1 MAIKRTS
8 YYFLGF
14 AVCSSVTLSLLISAK
29 ALPQNYFMGTFSNGK
44 KKYDFFELNNK
55 KRQPNRESPSHSAL
69 FFFFLFFPQVCLLGK
84 SRNYQLSDEP
94 EVEQQRAHY
103 IHSRCTAPGVT
114 VQRSDVSND
123 EDCCNGDGS
132 CNGTPGS
139 SWGAGFQPRDRVEAV
154 RNCAALPRDF
164 VDGVVLRV
172 ANALLGMTAGD
183 GEGSCRDWNQ
193 GGKTIDMSRC

>member
-1 MAIKRTS
+1 MISLNLITRKDNQTGSRPH
-8 YYFLGF
+8 
-14 AVCSSVTLSLLISAK
+14 TLLS
-29 ALPQNYFMGTFSNGK
+29 
-44 KKYDFFELNNK
+44 
-55 KRQPNRESPSHSAL
+55 
-69 FFFFLFFPQVCLLGK
+69 FFFFFFFPQVCLLGK

-123 EDCCNGDGS
+123 EYCCNGDGS